1 MNQSC
6 EMWSRPWH
14 ALQKNLA
21 AGIGGDLLE
30 SSALVWKAADVRGL
44 VQGQGVQGQ
53 GGQGQGGD
61 KVSGFAVSA
70 KSWLSR
76 VQHRTPVATQVRQ

>member
-30 SSALVWKAADVRGL
+30 SLAPVFRAADVRGL
-44 VQGQGVQGQ
+44 AQGH
-53 GGQGQGGD
+53 GGA
-61 KVSGFAVSA
+61 KIPGFAVSA
-70 KSWLSR
+70 NSWLSR
-76 VQHRTPVATQVRQ
+76 VQHRMPPAAQVRQ

>member
-6 EMWSRPWH
+6 EMWNRPWH

-30 SSALVWKAADVRGL
+30 LDVRG
-44 VQGQGVQGQ
+44 VVRTQGSV
-53 GGQGQGGD
+53 
-61 KVSGFAVSA
+61 KARGFAVSA
-70 KSWLSR
+70 NSWLSR
-76 VQHRTPVATQVRQ
+76 VRHAAPPAPQVRQ